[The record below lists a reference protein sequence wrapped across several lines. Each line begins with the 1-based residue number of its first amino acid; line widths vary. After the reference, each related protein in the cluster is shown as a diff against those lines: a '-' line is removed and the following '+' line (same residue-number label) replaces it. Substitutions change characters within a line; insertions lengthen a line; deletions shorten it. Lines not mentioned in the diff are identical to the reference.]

1 MPETI
6 RAAAF
11 FARMTVGY
19 NACTPNSYQFTK
31 DILMKALITGVTGM
45 IGKHL
50 ANVILENGCEVAG
63 ISRATSASRYVRE
76 VPPYKH
82 YTGDILDSAFLAR
95 VWHEV
100 KPDVVYHLAAQAYN
114 GASWEAEE
122 TTYALN
128 VTGTRNVLTACR
140 EYSPKARLIPA
151 CSSAE
156 YGFVPDD
163 MIPIKEDST
172 PLRPI
177 TPYGVSKATTE
188 MMARQF
194 HLNYDLD
201 VVLPR
206 LFIHVGPDHPPATA
220 LQAFAM
226 QLAKIKLGQQDPVM
240 RVGNLSASRDFVDV
254 RDGVRALAILA
265 EQGASGQVY
274 NVCSGQEWSIQ
285 QCLDML
291 IEIGGVEV
299 DVQQDPA
306 LFRPSDEKVLLGDP
320 SKLKALGWEPKI
332 PFRQTLQDIFDNWMG
347 RLQ

>member
-1 MPETI
+1 MEI
-6 RAAAF
+6 
-11 FARMTVGY
+11 
-19 NACTPNSYQFTK
+19 
-31 DILMKALITGVTGM
+31 LITGITGM

-50 ANVILENGCEVAG
+50 ANILLENGCEVAG

-76 VPPYKH
+76 APPYKH
-82 YTGDILDSAFLAR
+82 YTGDILDTGFLAR
-95 VWHEV
+95 VWQDFQ
-100 KPDVVYHLAAQAYN
+100 PDVVYHLAAQAYN

-128 VTGTRNVLTACR
+128 VTGTRNVLQACR
-140 EYSPKARLIPA
+140 EHSPEARVIPG

-156 YGFVPDD
+156 YGFVPEH
-163 MIPIKEDST
+163 MIPIKEDTT
-172 PLRPI
+172 PLQPI
-177 TPYGVSKATTE
+177 TPYGVSKAATE

-194 HLNYDLD
+194 HLNYEMD

-226 QLAKIKLGQQDPVM
+226 QLAKIKLGQQEPVM

-254 RDGVRALAILA
+254 RDGARALWLLA
-265 EQGASGQVY
+265 QTGVSGEVY
-274 NVCSGQEWSIQ
+274 NLCSGQEWSIQ

-291 IEIGGVEV
+291 IEISGV
-299 DVQQDPA
+299 DVHIQQDPA

-320 SKLKALGWEPKI
+320 SKLRALGWEPRI
-332 PFRQTLQDIFDNWMG
+332 PFKKTLQDIFDNWMG
-347 RLQ
+347 RLS